1 MRVSKPIILH
11 LPELMVTRL
20 DECLKVKPPNFK
32 YNRIYFYYIIH
43 YVVIKKSK
51 RKNKGED
58 NKYIFINL
66 KKLKNVTVSNI
77 DRYINLL
84 KKYDILISD
93 NSYEPGVKSLKYKL
107 NEKFINK
114 VFELDIPKDS
124 KLSKRLLKKQRLEKS
139 NYCKL
144 DPHLRIMQK
153 EFMKLNFNYGGAY
166 KWIEQNAKPEQKLS
180 YRTVLNQIE
189 DKRFRYFKRN
199 KTNKRLDTN
208 LTNLLTELRP
218 FIIGD
223 YVSIDLKNSQPFILG
238 ILIDNILKS
247 KKVLK
252 YNKEII
258 KDTYPPI
265 CYYLSLSKVSQ
276 TFGIIAL
283 KRILKFSKN
292 NEILINDTYY
302 DFLNV
307 TKKGTL
313 YEFIIENYHKEIKRK
328 ETKKMMFEVL
338 FSRNKYYKN
347 GKLKIPFIQNKK
359 IFASLFPLVSKVVE
373 ILKIK
378 TYSDLPIYMQ
388 RMESFIF
395 IDRISKELVNS
406 DIVPL
411 TIHDSVIV
419 KAKDQVKTIEIMNN
433 VFMKQIGVIPSFNI
447 EPLKLN

>member
-58 NKYIFINL
+58 NKYVFINL

-180 YRTVLNQIE
+180 YRTV
-189 DKRFRYFKRN
+189 
-199 KTNKRLDTN
+199 
-208 LTNLLTELRP
+208 
-218 FIIGD
+218 
-223 YVSIDLKNSQPFILG
+223 
-238 ILIDNILKS
+238 
-247 KKVLK
+247 
-252 YNKEII
+252 
-258 KDTYPPI
+258 
-265 CYYLSLSKVSQ
+265 
-276 TFGIIAL
+276 
-283 KRILKFSKN
+283 
-292 NEILINDTYY
+292 
-302 DFLNV
+302 
-307 TKKGTL
+307 
-313 YEFIIENYHKEIKRK
+313 
-328 ETKKMMFEVL
+328 
-338 FSRNKYYKN
+338 
-347 GKLKIPFIQNKK
+347 
-359 IFASLFPLVSKVVE
+359 
-373 ILKIK
+373 
-378 TYSDLPIYMQ
+378 
-388 RMESFIF
+388 
-395 IDRISKELVNS
+395 
-406 DIVPL
+406 
-411 TIHDSVIV
+411 V
-419 KAKDQVKTIEIMNN
+419 K
-433 VFMKQIGVIPSFNI
+433 
-447 EPLKLN
+447 